1 MFLAAEHFVKPPEWT
16 WLILA
21 YFFFAGLAGGSY
33 ALGTLLRF
41 FGRPADEPAARF
53 AFLLSL
59 PLLVVCPVFLTVDL
73 GRPTEFWHM
82 LINSANGSLNFKY
95 LSPMSVGVWGL
106 SAFGIFSFL
115 SFVEAVVE
123 ARYWDTGRAAAYS
136 RVMGG
141 TAGRIVMVLGTV
153 LGLYICAYTGVLLSV
168 SNQPVWSDGWPLG
181 GLFLASALS
190 GSAALLLL
198 AARYRSEML
207 PSVDGM
213 TAADRYFVILEAI
226 LVVLFLV
233 TVFIAGTAAKLFQ
246 PIGIVLW
253 LIVLAGIAAPF
264 LLHRRSTSRGGLA
277 PIVSP
282 LIVLAGVLA
291 LRAAVIFGAQS

>member
-1 MFLAAEHFVKPPEWT
+1 MFLAEHFVKAPEWT

-33 ALGTLLRF
+33 ALGTMLRF

-53 AFLLSL
+53 AFLISL
-59 PLLVVCPVFLTVDL
+59 PLLVICPIFLTVDL

-82 LINSANGSLNFKY
+82 LVNSANGSLNFKY
-95 LSPMSVGVWGL
+95 LSPMSVGAWGL
-106 SAFGIFSFL
+106 GLFGIFSFL
-115 SFVEAVVE
+115 SFVEALVAV
-123 ARYWDTGRAAAYS
+123 RHWDTGPAAAY
-136 RVMGG
+136 RRLMAGV
-141 TAGRIVMVLGTV
+141 AGRVVMVVGAA

-198 AARYRSEML
+198 ATRYRREML
-207 PSVDGM
+207 PSFEGV
-213 TAADRYFVILEAI
+213 TVADRYFVILEAA

-233 TVFIAGTAAKLFQ
+233 TVGIAGTAAKVFQ
-246 PIGIVLW
+246 PVGVVLW

-264 LLHRRSTSRGGLA
+264 LLHRRSVSGGGLA

-282 LIVLAGVLA
+282 LIVLAGVIA
-291 LRAAVIFGAQS
+291 LRAAIIFGAQS

>member
-1 MFLAAEHFVKPPEWT
+1 MFLAEHFVKPPDWT
-16 WLILA
+16 WLILL

-33 ALGTLLRF
+33 ALGTMLRF

-53 AFLLSL
+53 AFLVSL
-59 PLLVVCPVFLTVDL
+59 PLLVVCPIFLTVDL

-82 LINSANGSLNFKY
+82 LVDSANGSLNFKY
-95 LSPMSVGVWGL
+95 LSPMSVGAWALGL
-106 SAFGIFSFL
+106 FGIFSFL
-115 SFVEAVVE
+115 SFVEALVE
-123 ARYWDTGRAAAYS
+123 VRHWETGLAATYRRLLGGAAGRA
-136 RVMGG
+136 
-141 TAGRIVMVLGTV
+141 VMVLGTA

-198 AARYRSEML
+198 ATRYRAEML
-207 PSVDGM
+207 PSVDGV
-213 TAADRYFVILEAI
+213 TSADRYFVLLEAV

-246 PIGIVLW
+246 PVGIVLW

-264 LLHRRSTSRGGLA
+264 LLHRRSVSGGGLS

-282 LIVLAGVLA
+282 LVVLAGVLA
-291 LRAAVIFGAQS
+291 LRAAIIFGAQS